1 AYLEDG
7 QPRGISIFAYDVT
20 EPVHARRAVVASAQQ
35 AQALAQRLLTANDQ
49 LTRTNTDL
57 DNFIYTASH
66 DLKAPI
72 ANIEG
77 LLLLLRKQLPPAAR
91 QAGLVPRVLAM
102 MAGAIERF
110 QLTIAQLTDLAKLQH
125 AHTQPAEE
133 VDLATMVDAV
143 RLDLTSLIEEAQAEV
158 VVDLDG
164 CATVSFAPQHLRSLL
179 YNLLSNALKYRHPAR
194 RPVVQLRCRRQG
206 EAAVLEVQDNGLGLS
221 PDQQHKL
228 FTMFRRLHD
237 HVAGSGV
244 GLYMVKR
251 MIENVGG
258 TITVQSAPDVGSTFT
273 VTFPT

>member
-1 AYLEDG
+1 VL
-7 QPRGISIFAYDVT
+7 
-20 EPVHARRAVVASAQQ
+20 ASAQQ
-35 AQALAQRLLTANDQ
+35 AQALAHSLLIANEQ

-77 LLLLLRKQLPPAAR
+77 LLLLLRKQLPAEAQ
-91 QAGLVPRVLAM
+91 QAGLVHRVLGM
-102 MAGAIERF
+102 MQGAIERF

-125 AHTQPAEE
+125 AYTQPTEE
-133 VDLATMVDAV
+133 VDLAAVVEAV
-143 RLDLTSLIEEAQAEV
+143 RLDLALLLEEVHAELV
-158 VVDLDG
+158 INLDG
-164 CATVSFAPQHLRSLL
+164 CATVSFAPQHLRSIV

-194 RPVVQLRCRRQG
+194 PPVVQLRCYHKG
-206 EAAVLEVQDNGLGLS
+206 PAAVLEVKDNGLGLT
-221 PDQQHKL
+221 PDQQSKL

-251 MIENVGG
+251 MIENAGG
-258 TITVQSAPDVGSTFT
+258 TITVQSEPDVGSTFT